1 LLADG
6 GKESAN
12 QPCIACF
19 LLRAYRAVNAFLR
32 KVGAESRE
40 LFVEGGPMAELY
52 TFGYEGLA
60 IDAFIARL
68 KSARVETVIDVRA
81 NPLSRKR
88 GFSKTSFA
96 IALRAAGIEYRH
108 VAAMGCPKPVR
119 DQYKEDGN
127 WATYTRGFM
136 RHLSKNGAALSE
148 VAGLAK
154 ASTCCLVCFEA
165 NYEQCH
171 RTFVARGAAKTDDF
185 TVLHLTGQTVI
196 PDGERLA
203 AA

>member
-1 LLADG
+1 
-6 GKESAN
+6 
-12 QPCIACF
+12 
-19 LLRAYRAVNAFLR
+19 
-32 KVGAESRE
+32 
-40 LFVEGGPMAELY
+40 MAELY

-68 KSARVETVIDVRA
+68 KSEGVETVIDVRS

-88 GFSKTSFA
+88 GFSKTAFS

-108 VAAMGCPKPVR
+108 VVAMGCPKPVR
-119 DQYKEDGN
+119 DRYKEDGN
-127 WATYTRGFM
+127 WTTYTRGFM
-136 RHLSKNGAALSE
+136 GHLSQNGAALGE
-148 VAGLAK
+148 VANLAM

-165 NYEQCH
+165 DYGQCH
-171 RTFVARGAAKTDDF
+171 RTFVARGAAKLGSF
-185 TVLHLTGQTVI
+185 TVLHLTSQTVI

>member
-1 LLADG
+1 
-6 GKESAN
+6 
-12 QPCIACF
+12 
-19 LLRAYRAVNAFLR
+19 
-32 KVGAESRE
+32 
-40 LFVEGGPMAELY
+40 MAELY

-108 VAAMGCPKPVR
+108 VVAMGCPKPVR

-136 RHLSKNGAALSE
+136 RHLSKNGAAQRGSGPGKGIDLLPRLFWPAF
-148 VAGLAK
+148 VAK
-154 ASTCCLVCFEA
+154 AALLLFRSIRDHVREA
-165 NYEQCH
+165 SV
-171 RTFVARGAAKTDDF
+171 RTYVGCR
-185 TVLHLTGQTVI
+185 
-196 PDGERLA
+196 
-203 AA
+203 